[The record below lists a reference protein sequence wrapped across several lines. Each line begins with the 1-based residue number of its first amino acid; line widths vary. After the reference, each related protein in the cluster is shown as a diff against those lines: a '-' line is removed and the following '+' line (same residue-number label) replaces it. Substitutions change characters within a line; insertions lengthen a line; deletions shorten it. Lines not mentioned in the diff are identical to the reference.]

1 MENIAHCAFLQ
12 RHGARCASQACVYL
26 QHNGATH
33 ADIHGP
39 FAFVAACSKHTRTSD
54 GQPRISPKDKNA
66 VQLCTRPIHTI
77 VCFCWR
83 SNDNGNAC
91 KEQPHAEPQAP
102 PCARPLAFA
111 IKAHRKLNDEN
122 KRCTTMTT
130 KRQSC
135 PHSSST
141 CSFSFQLGRCGHHCL
156 HLRLLLSRLR
166 DSSLSFL
173 HACFYS
179 ALRLSFRLRL

>member
-54 GQPRISPKDKNA
+54 GQPRISPKNKNA
-66 VQLCTRPIHTI
+66 VQLCTRPTHTI

-91 KEQPHAEPQAP
+91 KEQPHTEPQAP
-102 PCARPLAFA
+102 PVCTTLGLRQY
-111 IKAHRKLNDEN
+111 KAHRKLNDDN
-122 KRCTTMTT
+122 KRCTTTTT

-156 HLRLLLSRLR
+156 HLRLLLSRLH

-173 HACFYS
+173 HARF
-179 ALRLSFRLRL
+179 